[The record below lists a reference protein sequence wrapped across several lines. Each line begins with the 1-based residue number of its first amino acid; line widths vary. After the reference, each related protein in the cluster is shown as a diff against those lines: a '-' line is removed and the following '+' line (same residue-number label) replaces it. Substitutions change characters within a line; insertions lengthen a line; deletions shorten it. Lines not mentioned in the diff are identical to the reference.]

1 MEILHRMPGQTFA
14 SGSESIGMIG
24 FYDEDSDHVW
34 FAGTG
39 ILRGVSIALANPIR
53 LASLSILKN
62 LCDQAP
68 MLSRTDKFCGF
79 AFSAV

>member
-39 ILRGVSIALANPIR
+39 ILRGVSIALANPDPLGLTFDFEESVR
-53 LASLSILKN
+53 SS
-62 LCDQAP
+62 
-68 MLSRTDKFCGF
+68 TD
-79 AFSAV
+79 AQPNR